1 MIHGVEKGDQK
12 IIRITTE
19 GIRAQ
24 NSFYIYKTKILIKL
38 NDYSRKNIQKD
49 LVYDSFFLQYL
60 KD

>member
-1 MIHGVEKGDQK
+1 MGSKRVTRKSYELLQK
-12 IIRITTE
+12 VL
-19 GIRAQ
+19 RAQ

-38 NDYSRKNIQKD
+38 NDYSRKNIEKD